1 MITIEPVLLRGKY
14 RLDFG
19 GSVRIPSSRNFILGN
34 NGHQNLLFGKASE
47 DRFVMEVGYPLSII

>member
-1 MITIEPVLLRGKY
+1 MLIRGKY

-34 NGHQNLLFGKASE
+34 KNRACNLLFGKVSQ
-47 DRFVMEVGYPLSII
+47 DRYVLEVSYPFSLL